1 MGSWGRELVL
11 LGNTGLLLLYD
22 GQTWREESSGV
33 AVNLNR
39 MWSPGPDEIFITG
52 DKGTILHYYCPP

>member
-1 MGSWGRELVL
+1 
-11 LGNTGLLLLYD
+11 
-22 GQTWREESSGV
+22 
-33 AVNLNR
+33 

>member
-39 MWSPGPDEIFITG
+39 MWSPGPDEIFIIG
-52 DKGTILHYYCPP
+52 DKGTIFHYYCPP